1 MNNKEKVIETAIRL
15 FNEQGTKA
23 VTTNH
28 IAAAAGISPGNLYY
42 HFKNKKAIIREIF
55 DRMDAYGQEEYKT
68 ILKDSVPGTVD
79 SIEKT
84 FVLIQE
90 FNWRFRFFK
99 RELLSLVMDDQMLK
113 ERFKKT
119 HTVHL
124 SLIKE
129 SIDLSIRHG
138 ILKQIEKHEKVLLAD
153 EVWLIALFWLNYLE
167 ISGLEV
173 TRKNIRKGNE
183 LIRNI
188 LSKYFKE

>member
-1 MNNKEKVIETAIRL
+1 MNNKEKIVETAIRL

-42 HFKNKKAIIREIF
+42 HFKDKKAIIREIF

-99 RELLSLVMDDQMLK
+99 RELLSLVMDDHMLK

-119 HTVHL
+119 HTAHL

-138 ILKQIEKHEKVLLAD
+138 ILKQIEKHEKDLLAD

>member
-1 MNNKEKVIETAIRL
+1 MNNKEKIVETAIML

-42 HFKNKKAIIREIF
+42 HFKDKKAIIREIF

-79 SIEKT
+79 SIERT

-99 RELLSLVMDDQMLK
+99 RELLSLVMDDPVLK
-113 ERFKKT
+113 ERYKKT
-119 HTVHL
+119 HTTHL

-138 ILKQIEKHEKVLLAD
+138 ILKQIEKHEKDLLAD

-183 LIRNI
+183 LISNI